1 MATKTITDLPAA
13 APLAGT
19 EVLPADQGG
28 TTVNITV
35 QGLVNYTLDDNANI
49 KSFAAAASAAN
60 KLFYFNGVGTGT
72 LTDFTVLGRTVV
84 GAVSG
89 GAVLTAI
96 GGAASGV
103 NTDISSIT
111 GSAAKLTTARTLSFT
126 GDATGS
132 LSFDGS
138 ADASGTLT
146 LAASGVS
153 AGTYGTVAVNA
164 KGLVTA
170 GTVATPIANGG
181 TGATTAAAA
190 RTALGVAFTAW
201 ANLTLQ
207 NSWTVISGRRAA
219 YRSFLDMVE
228 VEIQISSGTAT
239 DSTVLATLPVGFRPP
254 FPLTVPVASPPNTA
268 LSTTIAG
275 PRITVLTDGTIICV
289 NCTNVQI
296 AASFTFATV

>member
-1 MATKTITDLPAA
+1 MATKTITDLPAS
-13 APLAGT
+13 APLDGDEAF
-19 EVLPADQGG
+19 PADQG
-28 TTVNITV
+28 TSTVKITV
-35 QGLVNYTLDDNANI
+35 QGLVNYTLDNNANV
-49 KSFAAAASAAN
+49 KSFAASTSGAN
-60 KLFYFNGVGTGT
+60 KLFYFNGTGSGTV
-72 LTDFTVLGRTVV
+72 TDFTALGRTVV

-96 GGAASGV
+96 GGAASGA
-103 NTDISSIT
+103 NTDITSIT
-111 GSAAKLTTARTLSFT
+111 GSAAKLTTARTLSLT

-138 ADASGTLT
+138 ANASGALT
-146 LAASGVS
+146 LATSGVS
-153 AGTYGTVAVNA
+153 AGTYGTVTVNA

-170 GTVATPIANGG
+170 GTVATPVANGG
-181 TGATTAAAA
+181 TGSTTAAAA
-190 RTALGVAFTAW
+190 RSALGVAFNAW

-219 YRSFLDMVE
+219 YRSFLDMVQ
-228 VEIQISSGTAT
+228 VELQISGGTAT
-239 DSTVLATLPVGFRPP
+239 DSTVLATLPVGFRPA

-268 LSTTIAG
+268 LSTTVSG
-275 PRITVLTDGTIICV
+275 PRVTIATDGTIICV